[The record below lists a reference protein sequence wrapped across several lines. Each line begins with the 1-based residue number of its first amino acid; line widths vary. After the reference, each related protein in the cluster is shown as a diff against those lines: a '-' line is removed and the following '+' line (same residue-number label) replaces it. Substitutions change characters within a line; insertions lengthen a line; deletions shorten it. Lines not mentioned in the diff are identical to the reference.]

1 MSGFDEMPTAELL
14 AVPPGAACKDVDTL
28 ALWAAALRDRLAAY
42 GPIVA
47 GLRAMEG
54 ARYGGRLVCRIH
66 ATTIGG
72 DLHNDQLCPWW
83 LAQQIGGGR

>member
-1 MSGFDEMPTAELL
+1 MSRYDEMPTAELL

-42 GPIVA
+42 EPIVA
-47 GLRAMEG
+47 AVRAIEHPRGWDGCGMCEELD
-54 ARYGGRLVCRIH
+54 YGVH
-66 ATTIGG
+66 AP
-72 DLHNDQLCPWW
+72 DCPWW

>member
-1 MSGFDEMPTAELL
+1 VSNYDKLPTGVLL
-14 AVPPGAACKDVDTL
+14 AVSSGELREDVDTL
-28 ALWAAALRDRLAAY
+28 AMFAAALRDRLAAY
-42 GPIVA
+42 EPIVA

-83 LAQQIGGGR
+83 LAQQIGGDR